1 MAWVLDRAHVR
12 IEFAVRQLIVAT
24 VHGHFTEFDADISLD
39 LEHPER
45 SRVHA
50 DVAAA
55 SLDTGNA
62 LRDSHLR
69 SADFLDV
76 EHYPRISFVSKRA
89 TQVAAD
95 TFWLRGD
102 LTLHGVTREVTF
114 SGRLEAPV
122 PQLEGEQD
130 VGFVLTT
137 EIDREEYGMDW
148 KLPLDSGGLMVGR
161 SVPITID
168 ARVIEV
174 AADRSISAAGP
185 EASGPGSSE
194 PRA

>member
-45 SRVHA
+45 SRVRA

-62 LRDSHLR
+62 LRDAHLR

-76 EHYPRISFVSKRA
+76 EHHPRISFVSSRA
-89 TQVAAD
+89 TQIAAD

-114 SGRLEAPV
+114 SGKLETPV
-122 PQLEGEQD
+122 ALLAD
-130 VGFVLTT
+130 AHDAGFLLTT
-137 EIDREEYGMDW
+137 EIDREDYGMDW
-148 KLPLDSGGLMVGR
+148 NLPLDTAGLMVGR
-161 SVPITID
+161 SIPITID

-174 AADRSISAAGP
+174 P
-185 EASGPGSSE
+185 EAEPAASESGSE
-194 PRA
+194 PRT